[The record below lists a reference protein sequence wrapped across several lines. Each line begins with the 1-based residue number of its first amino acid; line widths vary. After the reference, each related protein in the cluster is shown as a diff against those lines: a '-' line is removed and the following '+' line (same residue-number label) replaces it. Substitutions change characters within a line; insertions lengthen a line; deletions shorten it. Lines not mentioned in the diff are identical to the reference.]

1 MVRER
6 ILKWKH
12 EEDHYYSSEERERE
26 REREKKI
33 VILSGIA
40 QLTNGLLPTIV
51 YYFSSY

>member
-1 MVRER
+1 MRR
-6 ILKWKH
+6 IITTAQKR
-12 EEDHYYSSEERERE
+12 ERERE
-26 REREKKI
+26 RERKKI